1 MPLLFAAS
9 VLPDLDLLLRFL
21 MHRGPTHSFI
31 TITVLMIPFFVVY
44 RKQAIPYYAA
54 LLSHIFIGDF
64 FTGGTQLF
72 WPLSQG
78 TFGALNIQ
86 VSSLTNSIAELALFA
101 LTLPI
106 MYKLGDLQTLWK
118 SHNKNWALIIP
129 LGAILGPLLSLG
141 RGQESALPT
150 LLVIP
155 SLFYAGLF
163 AYSILIELRTG
174 HNKDIEK
181 PPPNN
186 ISTHSK
192 FANQNNH
199 SAALRS
205 GRMDCDL
212 NPIRASKIWR
222 HSLFKKFSSAFL
234 RRSRNN
240 EVFRQQLIC

>member
-1 MPLLFAAS
+1 
-9 VLPDLDLLLRFL
+9 
-21 MHRGPTHSFI
+21 
-31 TITVLMIPFFVVY
+31 
-44 RKQAIPYYAA
+44 
-54 LLSHIFIGDF
+54 
-64 FTGGTQLF
+64 
-72 WPLSQG
+72 
-78 TFGALNIQ
+78 
-86 VSSLTNSIAELALFA
+86 
-101 LTLPI
+101 

-186 ISTHSK
+186 ISQHILNLQIKTTIT
-192 FANQNNH
+192 
-199 SAALRS
+199 AALRS

-212 NPIRASKIWR
+212 DPIRASKIWR
-222 HSLFKKFSSAFL
+222 HSLFKKFSSVFL

-240 EVFRQQLIC
+240 EVFHQQLIC